1 MIMKVKSMEI
11 RNNTQSPYFGAVNIK
26 CSRKDLMNLPLS
38 TLKKI
43 NILKHEF
50 ENYEHVDMDIIE
62 GGIPIMSIRPCIS
75 GSSAYASPHAK
86 YTRTVSGVPFIE
98 LKGLWQGK
106 NNSLLNPNDEVTHC
120 FSVPSEEAAKKL
132 ANLKDN
138 MDPYDRVAEFVRVFE
153 ERGKIW
159 QKRILDACHN
169 VYEDVYEKKRIVDEI
184 LKDSPLGT

>member
-1 MIMKVKSMEI
+1 MNKLKAWLIRKLGGCVLSDNAPKIVYPPVSDIKIKVDIPKPEPRMFHDTE
-11 RNNTQSPYFGAVNIK
+11 V
-26 CSRKDLMNLPLS
+26 
-38 TLKKI
+38 
-43 NILKHEF
+43 
-50 ENYEHVDMDIIE
+50 VDMDIIE

-138 MDPYDRVAEFVRVFE
+138 MNPYDRVAEFVRVFE

-169 VYEDVYEKKRIVDEI
+169 VYEDVCEKKRIVDEI